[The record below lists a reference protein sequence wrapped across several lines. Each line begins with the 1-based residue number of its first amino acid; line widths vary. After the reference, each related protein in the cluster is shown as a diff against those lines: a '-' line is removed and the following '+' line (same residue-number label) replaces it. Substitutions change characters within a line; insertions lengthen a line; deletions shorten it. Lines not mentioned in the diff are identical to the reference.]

1 MGGKQKVSEPTH
13 LSLLYPLICMCV
25 YMYAYK
31 MVGAACW
38 SLLYSSNI
46 SLCLL
51 PMCEIVGSCLALF
64 TQCVSVYVCAW
75 LPPPFVFSFSPVP
88 KGFKDRRTSPSK
100 SSCITSEKN
109 QLSDSSYWLPSS
121 GVPVPP
127 NSPVCC
133 CLNQPSISS
142 TSSGLHWLL
151 LAPTPITKST
161 LGSPQLTNPVV
172 SKMANIY

>member
-1 MGGKQKVSEPTH
+1 MHIKWSELLVGACSIH
-13 LSLLYPLICMCV
+13 LIYLCVCCLCVKLLDLVLLY
-25 YMYAYK
+25 
-31 MVGAACW
+31 
-38 SLLYSSNI
+38 LLNV
-46 SLCLL
+46 SLC
-51 PMCEIVGSCLALF
+51 
-64 TQCVSVYVCAW
+64 VYVCAW

-121 GVPVPP
+121 GVPVSP